1 MRQYGPMKRILTF
14 AVMLGYLVA
23 VASGCGSSSSK
34 GSSST
39 TTAPKA
45 SSNGS
50 GSGSGKSPVAFCS
63 MLAADTDKTAAFAA
77 SIGTPTQAAK
87 LAEINADNGAILA
100 AAPSDVHDAVA
111 KFYEVSALARAA
123 LDPSLSAGAKAAA
136 AANAATAV
144 GTPEAKAAIAD
155 YKTWVQTNCG
165 SLSSKILS
173 GGL

>member
-14 AVMLGYLVA
+14 AVTLGFLVA

-77 SIGTPTQAAK
+77 SIGTPSQAAK
-87 LAEINADNGAILA
+87 LAEIKADNDAILA

-123 LDPSLSAGAKAAA
+123 LDPSLSAGAKATAVA
-136 AANAATAV
+136 KAATAV
-144 GTPEAKAAIAD
+144 GTPEVKAAIAN